1 MFDAWTEQ
9 TTMVALGLVAAALV
23 ISISLA
29 VQRWLYAS
37 TLKKAERAGD
47 NEKLSELIAAW
58 QPSGG
63 LSGIFAAA
71 FRPQPGTSDFNELSR
86 RGKQPKV

>member
-37 TLKKAERAGD
+37 TLKKAERDGD
-47 NEKLSELIAAW
+47 NEANASQNEPDDGTLVRVAESEACLWVEAHLAVRTF
-58 QPSGG
+58 G
-63 LSGIFAAA
+63 
-71 FRPQPGTSDFNELSR
+71 SD
-86 RGKQPKV
+86 